1 MCTKTSHDMGVSAWC
16 GSEPGWVFCGVS
28 RVHGYGLKTVYGT
41 DWWTR
46 VMGQSPN
53 ESHGF
58 ETNGNKY
65 KCVGH
70 SKMGPIPPPPPRVK
84 DPNVIHG

>member
-1 MCTKTSHDMGVSAWC
+1 MRIGTGLGVLWGVMGTRL
-16 GSEPGWVFCGVS
+16 WV
-28 RVHGYGLKTVYGT
+28 KTVYGV

-53 ESHGF
+53 ESNGF
-58 ETNGNKY
+58 ERNENKY

-70 SKMGPIPPPPPRVK
+70 SKMG
-84 DPNVIHG
+84 

>member
-1 MCTKTSHDMGVSAWC
+1 MRIDTGLGVLW
-16 GSEPGWVFCGVS
+16 GVTGTRLWV
-28 RVHGYGLKTVYGT
+28 KIVYGV

-58 ETNGNKY
+58 ERNGNKY

-70 SKMGPIPPPPPRVK
+70 SKMG
-84 DPNVIHG
+84 

>member
-1 MCTKTSHDMGVSAWC
+1 M
-16 GSEPGWVFCGVS
+16 FCGVS
-28 RVHGYGLKTVYGT
+28 WVHGYGSELYGV

-53 ESHGF
+53 ESHSF
-58 ETNGNKY
+58 ETNENKY

-70 SKMGPIPPPPPRVK
+70 IKMG
-84 DPNVIHG
+84 

>member
-1 MCTKTSHDMGVSAWC
+1 MRIDTGVGVLWGVMGRRL
-16 GSEPGWVFCGVS
+16 WV
-28 RVHGYGLKTVYGT
+28 KIVYGV

-53 ESHGF
+53 GSHGL
-58 ETNGNKY
+58 ERNENKY
-65 KCVGH
+65 KCVRH
-70 SKMGPIPPPPPRVK
+70 SKWGRSPPPPRVK